1 MHLYMSSIY
10 TCSYIC
16 VNTLTVAGK
25 SSNALGKIKYK
36 VIGQKLC
43 RDSGRNPTKT
53 DAVYAESPAVHG
65 WSITSSSHRYGEI
78 T

>member
-1 MHLYMSSIY
+1 M
-10 TCSYIC
+10 
-16 VNTLTVAGK
+16 VAGK

-65 WSITSSSHRYGEI
+65 
-78 T
+78 